1 MPSIQHV
8 QRSCL
13 MTLNNLLSEP
23 IHWSPILPDR
33 RHSMPSSPTQAS
45 TTLPE
50 DSTPGS
56 ALHTLVTNLRNH
68 EANSEMIEAKASATD
83 AELLSELH
91 RRVENLSSSL
101 SSSSAALA
109 TALVSLLSDLN
120 HLSDIR
126 ANTRYLPSQV
136 FSEETSSILEAP
148 PPTDLFDTL
157 TRQLGDLQIQRLS
170 TQAGVLS
177 PGASPLLAVETALLW
192 SRIDTELDKVVAM
205 CRERTETLPK
215 FLHDHTL
222 PPQYDLADYEDFE
235 HPPGYELGGRTSFD
249 DSKSKVR
256 HSQEATSSRQ
266 MDEKMRLDLEGVTMA
281 IDRLYSAAPQLHN
294 QRVELKSSK
303 LEQMEKA
310 RREGLYSEA
319 SSSASSSRAAQRRG
333 KEDAKELEELLE
345 LIGKASERTLKDQS
359 VVLDG
364 TTQAR
369 LLERA
374 RSREMAKVRP
384 HFLSFCHI

>member
-1 MPSIQHV
+1 
-8 QRSCL
+8 
-13 MTLNNLLSEP
+13 
-23 IHWSPILPDR
+23 
-33 RHSMPSSPTQAS
+33 MPSSPTQAS
-45 TTLPE
+45 STLPE

-56 ALHTLVTNLRNH
+56 ALHTLVANLRNH
-68 EANSEMIEAKASATD
+68 EANGEMIEAKASATD

-91 RRVENLSSSL
+91 QRVENLSSSL
-101 SSSSAALA
+101 SASDAALA
-109 TALVSLLSDLN
+109 MALVSLLSDLN
-120 HLSDIR
+120 RLSDIR

-136 FSEETSSILEAP
+136 CEETSSILEAP
-148 PPTDLFDTL
+148 PPIDLFDTL

-192 SRIDTELDKVVAM
+192 SRIDTELDNVVAM

-256 HSQEATSSRQ
+256 HSLQATSARQ
-266 MDEKMRLDLEGVTMA
+266 TDEKMRLDLEAVTMA

-294 QRVELKSSK
+294 QAPPRKP
-303 LEQMEKA
+303 
-310 RREGLYSEA
+310 RRPRRHVRHRGRA
-319 SSSASSSRAAQRRG
+319 SRRM
-333 KEDAKELEELLE
+333 
-345 LIGKASERTLKDQS
+345 R
-359 VVLDG
+359 
-364 TTQAR
+364 
-369 LLERA
+369 
-374 RSREMAKVRP
+374 RS
-384 HFLSFCHI
+384 